1 MTPLSHHSYIE
12 CNTNIFSFNIYLQQY
27 FTCCE
32 FRLLNGHRERERERK
47 MVADRQFIKYE
58 RIGIL
63 DLFNEIVEVRSLQR
77 LSLFMASIS
86 VASGLIKFLC
96 IN

>member
-1 MTPLSHHSYIE
+1 MA
-12 CNTNIFSFNIYLQQY
+12 
-27 FTCCE
+27 
-32 FRLLNGHRERERERK
+32 
-47 MVADRQFIKYE
+47 ADRQFIKYE

-63 DLFNEIVEVRSLQR
+63 DLFNEIVEVHSLQR
-77 LSLFMASIS
+77 PSLFMASIS

>member
-32 FRLLNGHRERERERK
+32 FRLLNGHREREREENGG
-47 MVADRQFIKYE
+47 RQTVHQI
-58 RIGIL
+58 
-63 DLFNEIVEVRSLQR
+63 
-77 LSLFMASIS
+77 
-86 VASGLIKFLC
+86 
-96 IN
+96 